1 MKKRKRYVK
10 IFGLL
15 MAAGLL
21 LLSGCGSF
29 AKNTKPTADEKLGI
43 AIQNQCKETK
53 TG

>member
-1 MKKRKRYVK
+1 MDKNKKRFVNI
-10 IFGLL
+10 IFIIVI
-15 MAAGLL
+15 L

>member
-10 IFGLL
+10 IFALL
-15 MAAGLL
+15 MATGLL
-21 LLSGCGSF
+21 LLSGCGSL
-29 AKNTKPTADEKLGI
+29 TKITKLTADEKLGI